1 MTGVDSSAAAI
12 EVARRNAVL
21 NDVECDFV
29 AEDISKFMAKAADR
43 GDKWDVVVL
52 DPPKLCPSAKFLR
65 QALRKYERLNAMA
78 MDLVS
83 PGGILVTCSGSGAGA
98 KGMKFLPLLSS
109 AAARAGRDLRV
120 LRTAG
125 ASEDHMTSL
134 SYPEGQ
140 YLTVVTLLVV

>member
-1 MTGVDSSAAAI
+1 M
-12 EVARRNAVL
+12 
-21 NDVECDFV
+21 
-29 AEDISKFMAKAADR
+29 
-43 GDKWDVVVL
+43 L

-83 PGGILVTCSGSGAGA
+83 PGGILVTCSCSGAVA
-98 KGMKFLPLLSS
+98 KGMKFLPMLSS

>member
-1 MTGVDSSAAAI
+1 
-12 EVARRNAVL
+12 
-21 NDVECDFV
+21 
-29 AEDISKFMAKAADR
+29 
-43 GDKWDVVVL
+43 
-52 DPPKLCPSAKFLR
+52 
-65 QALRKYERLNAMA
+65 
-78 MDLVS
+78 
-83 PGGILVTCSGSGAGA
+83 
-98 KGMKFLPLLSS
+98 MKFLPMLSS